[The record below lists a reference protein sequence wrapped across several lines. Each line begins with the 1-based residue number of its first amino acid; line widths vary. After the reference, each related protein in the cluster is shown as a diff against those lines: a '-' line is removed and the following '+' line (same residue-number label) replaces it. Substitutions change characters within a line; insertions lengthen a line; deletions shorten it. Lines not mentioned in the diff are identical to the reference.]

1 MKLFLV
7 AALLGL
13 VAAQPGPGG
22 RRGGMIRCINE
33 HISKQDQRVMRAA
46 TKDITWECPEEPE
59 GASQTGPGMEE
70 GHPGAKKRP
79 RCKPTPEAHEKI
91 LAALVAAFEAKAKKL
106 DATFNACRGSTEG
119 MKRCIFKK
127 ISLGDL
133 KAMREATKDITWEC
147 PEQPEGGEQTGPG
160 MEKGH
165 PGAGKRPRCEPTP
178 EAKEEILAALVAA
191 YGAKAKE
198 LDATFNAC
206 RGKSEGGQKRGIGTE
221 EAYPV
226 CVQNWFNYPD
236 YPYSVCVQNWINTIE
251 LD

>member
-1 MKLFLV
+1 MGNFRRIISEVQKNIQITKTMKLFLV

-22 RRGGMIRCINE
+22 RRG
-33 HISKQDQRVMRAA
+33 DQWVMRVA
-46 TKDITWECPEEPE
+46 TKDITWECPEQPE
-59 GASQTGPGMEE
+59 DGSQTGPGMEE
-70 GHPGAKKRP
+70 GHAGAKKRP

-160 MEKGH
+160 ME
-165 PGAGKRPRCEPTP
+165 
-178 EAKEEILAALVAA
+178 
-191 YGAKAKE
+191 
-198 LDATFNAC
+198 
-206 RGKSEGGQKRGIGTE
+206 EG
-221 EAYPV
+221 
-226 CVQNWFNYPD
+226 
-236 YPYSVCVQNWINTIE
+236 
-251 LD
+251 